1 MVNDFMV
8 CVDRIIASACLQSSS
23 VNDFEVGS
31 SGIHQIFNEDD
42 NKIQREIKENNH
54 HKINCSSSSSSSSC
68 SCMVEKEMKE
78 CRICQEEDDDNS
90 LESPCACNGT
100 LKFAHRKCIQ
110 KWCNKKGD
118 ITCEI
123 CNQVFTPDYS
133 PPPKPV
139 SDVMAVDLSQAWGH
153 HFGFRDHHLLAL
165 AAAERQLL
173 ESEYDDYAVANA
185 GNVTYLRSIAIILM
199 FVLLIHQ
206 VLMITRDFGLM
217 QGYMTFFHFEVS
229 FLQIAGFLLPCYALA
244 RSWYILYTRRRR
256 QV

>member
-8 CVDRIIASACLQSSS
+8 CVDRIIATACLHSSS
-23 VNDFEVGS
+23 GNELEDGN
-31 SGIHQIFNEDD
+31 SGVHEKIDQKKNEKEINNFNK
-42 NKIQREIKENNH
+42 KII
-54 HKINCSSSSSSSSC
+54 SSSSSSC
-68 SCMVEKEMKE
+68 LLQKE
-78 CRICQEEDDDNS
+78 CRICQEEDDDHS

-123 CNQVFTPDYS
+123 CNQVFTPNYTL
-133 PPPKPV
+133 PPKPV
-139 SDVMAVDLSQAWGH
+139 PDVMAVDLSQAWGH

-173 ESEYDDYAVANA
+173 ESEYEDYAVANA

-217 QGYMTFFHFEVS
+217 QGYMTFFHYEVS
-229 FLQIAGFLLPCYALA
+229 FLQFAGFLLPCYVLV